1 MKEAVLTVWCGK
13 SVGKSTFINAFVN
26 YLTFDTLED
35 AKQHD
40 ELTWVIPCSFSTQ
53 TMDREGPGG
62 EIVETEIKVGSR
74 TDENDG
80 SKGASATQRTVVH
93 VSKTTAPISYA
104 RGDSADKNITVSRDR
119 CCNHPL
125 D

>member
-1 MKEAVLTVWCGK
+1 MLLK

-40 ELTWVIPCSFSTQ
+40 GLAWVIPCSFSTQ
-53 TMDREGPGG
+53 TMDREGPDG

-80 SKGASATQRTVVH
+80 SRGASATQQTVVH
-93 VSKTTAPISYA
+93 VSQKSPCRNIIRASNY
-104 RGDSADKNITVSRDR
+104 SADDNITVSRNRR
-119 CCNHPL
+119 CNDPL